1 MFKRT
6 RKQSLP
12 EGPVTEEVLRG
23 WLVEHL
29 AGRVG
34 ITAAEVDTA
43 TSFESYGLDSRVAV
57 QVSGALEKLV
67 ERRLSPALLYEHPTI
82 DALSGF
88 LAKEL
93 RLTEQTG

>member
-1 MFKRT
+1 MFKRS

-29 AGRVG
+29 AGRVNIG
-34 ITAAEVDTA
+34 VDEVDTA
-43 TSFESYGLDSRVAV
+43 ASFESYGLDSRAAV

-67 ERRLSPALLYEHPTI
+67 ERRLSPALLYEHPNI
-82 DALSGF
+82 DALTGF

-93 RLTEQTG
+93 RLTGQAG